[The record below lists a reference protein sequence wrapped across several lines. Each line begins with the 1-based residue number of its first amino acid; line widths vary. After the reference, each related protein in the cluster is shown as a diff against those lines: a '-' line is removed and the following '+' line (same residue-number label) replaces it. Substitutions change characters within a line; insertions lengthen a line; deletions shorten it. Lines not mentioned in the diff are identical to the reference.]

1 MATMENIL
9 SELAR
14 IREAAA
20 AMRELVLANLVMLG
34 EVPAPT
40 SQENRRISLLVE
52 RFSEF
57 GLQHTTIDD
66 IGNGIGVLYGTEGKQ
81 TISLTAN
88 ADTMLPAEGVPTIRM
103 HSDEVIGPFV
113 GDNSLALAALISLPA
128 LLERLN
134 IRLKSNLILAGTVRM
149 LHSSNLEGL
158 RYLLDHAPMPVQSG
172 LVFEG
177 VQLGRLNYACLGLL
191 MADLTTR
198 VPDDYDWSQFGAT
211 GSIIPMTDV
220 INRINRIP
228 LPRRPQ
234 TSIIFGK
241 LFGGFTYRN
250 IARQTTLS
258 FEVRSES
265 AEMLD
270 QLAGQLDDVVN
281 EVAANAG
288 VQVKLNIFA
297 RRQPGGI
304 DIAHPLVRQV
314 RAVHSAMGIQSML
327 YPTTS
332 ALACFADRKIPAVTL
347 GFTTGERRSELDETE
362 EAVSIPA
369 MWNGLTQLAGVLLA
383 MDEGGDGEGGNEK

>member
-1 MATMENIL
+1 MAVMENIL
-9 SELAR
+9 PELPR

-20 AMRELVLANLVMLG
+20 AMREVVLANLVMLG
-34 EVPAPT
+34 EAPAPT
-40 SQENRRISLLVE
+40 SQESRRISLLVE

-57 GLQHTTIDD
+57 GLQHAAIDD
-66 IGNGIGVLYGTEGKQ
+66 LGNGLGVLYGTEGKR
-81 TISLTAN
+81 TILLTAN
-88 ADTMLPAEGVPTIRM
+88 ADTMFPLESVPVIQM

-113 GDNSLALAALISLPA
+113 GDNSPALAALLSLPA
-128 LLERLN
+128 LLERLQ
-134 IRLKSNLILAGTVRM
+134 IRLKSNLILSGTARM
-149 LHSSNLEGL
+149 LHTSNLEGL
-158 RYLLDHAPMPVQSG
+158 RYLLDRAPMPIQSG
-172 LVFEG
+172 LVVEG
-177 VQLGRLNYACLGLL
+177 VQLGRLNYSCLGLL
-191 MADLTTR
+191 MADLTTK

-234 TSIIFGK
+234 TSIILGK

-265 AEMLD
+265 AEILD
-270 QLAGQLDDVVN
+270 QLAAQLDDITN
-281 EVAANAG
+281 EVAANSG
-288 VQVKLNIFA
+288 VHVRLNIFA
-297 RRQPGGI
+297 RRQPGGL

-347 GFTTGERRSELDETE
+347 GFTTGQRRGELEE
-362 EAVSIPA
+362 AYEAVSIPA

-383 MDEGGDGEGGNEK
+383 MDEGVSNEK